1 MNCSE
6 WNTTKEKQMNEIVQE
21 LINGKHDD
29 VFTKEERDEVIKE
42 NINDTKQIRKAYEI
56 QRTAEGRKEL
66 LNKFVFYNKVA

>member
-42 NINDTKQIRKAYEI
+42 IINDTKH
-56 QRTAEGRKEL
+56 
-66 LNKFVFYNKVA
+66 N

>member
-1 MNCSE
+1 MEHNKGE
-6 WNTTKEKQMNEIVQE
+6 NMNEIVQE

-42 NINDTKQIRKAYEI
+42 IINDTKQIRKAYEI
-56 QRTAEGRKEL
+56 QRVAEGRKEL

>member
-1 MNCSE
+1 
-6 WNTTKEKQMNEIVQE
+6 MNEIVQE

-42 NINDTKQIRKAYEI
+42 IINDTKQNIKAYEI